1 MKKESDAGRGS
12 VLVTGYDP
20 GRLEAIE
27 IYCREKGVDVND
39 ALKVTLDVLY
49 ARHVPPSVQ
58 KFLKL
63 TGEAPALK
71 KDSGKGASAGKG
83 VG

>member
-1 MKKESDAGRGS
+1 MKKDTDAGRGS

-20 GRLEAIE
+20 ARLEAIE
-27 IYCREKGVDVND
+27 IYCREKGVDIND

-63 TGEAPALK
+63 TGGGTVPE
-71 KDSGKGASAGKG
+71 KG
-83 VG
+83 